1 MLSTA
6 AQPTMA
12 RHLSS
17 STSDEQSS
25 AQTQTTSLVDELNR
39 LETQLPWWQ
48 SALLRLSGTFTDTQW
63 QAAAGGDMYMNV
75 LKQAVQPALISHGM
89 FPDRFYTRLQMRGL
103 HCWLAHVRLR
113 VEPRDRVET
122 LYREMMEHVWDQAS
136 LDLSRELGFGY
147 VELSKHLKHAQFS
160 WHGCCKALDAALLE
174 ESPHEAVTE
183 VLLRNLYVDPEGEP
197 LLDDTGAPDAAAKSG
212 ASWLAQYLLAQR
224 DHLATLSSEEVL
236 KGRLTW
242 AELPGDGTAEAEA
255 SAEA

>member
-1 MLSTA
+1 
-6 AQPTMA
+6 
-12 RHLSS
+12 
-17 STSDEQSS
+17 
-25 AQTQTTSLVDELNR
+25 
-39 LETQLPWWQ
+39 
-48 SALLRLSGTFTDTQW
+48 
-63 QAAAGGDMYMNV
+63 MYMNV
-75 LKQAVQPALISHGM
+75 LKQAVQPAHISHGM

-147 VELSKHLKHAQFS
+147 VELSKHLKHAQLS